1 MLHLFHVPIFEA
13 CFDVPNT
20 DWVKIVPPRKLEMEA
35 SLKPV
40 PPRTNPR
47 MNEAKSAF
55 AFIVKA
61 AISGKTRVFK
71 GRFPVSREKSAANR
85 EVTKGRSFVPHADA
99 ENRKL
104 GQRSLFR
111 SILNFL

>member
-1 MLHLFHVPIFEA
+1 MPIFEA

-20 DWVKIVPPRKLEMEA
+20 GWVKIVPPRKLELEA

-61 AISGKTRVFK
+61 AISGKTTVFK
-71 GRFPVSREKSAANR
+71 GRFPVSREKSAEFER
-85 EVTKGRSFVPHADA
+85 SKRGEVLYRMPTRTTEKGATVFV
-99 ENRKL
+99 
-104 GQRSLFR
+104 
-111 SILNFL
+111 